1 MFIYSFI
8 NKNKI
13 KLNVEAHALDPST
26 QKAEAGLSMK
36 DQSQPQLSETL
47 SQKTKTNIETTA
59 MIKPRHKS

>member
-1 MFIYSFI
+1 M
-8 NKNKI
+8 
-13 KLNVEAHALDPST
+13 EAHALDPST